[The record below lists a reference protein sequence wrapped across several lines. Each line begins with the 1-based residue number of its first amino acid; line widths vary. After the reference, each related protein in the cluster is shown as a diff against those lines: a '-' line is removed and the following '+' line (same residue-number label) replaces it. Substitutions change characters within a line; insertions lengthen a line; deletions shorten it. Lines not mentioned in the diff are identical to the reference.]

1 MEPSHAGT
9 WTTRIQRSDASRRE
23 QPLEVRASAALSP
36 GIEELDSIGGWY
48 PRCLAG
54 DSDIRAHV
62 RDGRLDDAAT
72 LVIRRLG
79 PGVLER
85 LRFALPG
92 EAEAGDA
99 FARWATNVWQGLAD
113 FEWRS
118 SLRTWA
124 HRVARNVAL
133 DLRAE
138 AWRRRERPFLT
149 GEASRLADEVRR
161 STLERDERRRRALD
175 QICEALSP
183 DERTLLELRVTQ
195 RLCWAEIAAS
205 LSDGGEPVDAAAAR
219 KRFERL
225 KRRLARR
232 ARELGLTT

>member
-1 MEPSHAGT
+1 MDRLFRHLDDAGPT
-9 WTTRIQRSDASRRE
+9 IGRFRQVK
-23 QPLEVRASAALSP
+23 PFGVRASGAPSP
-36 GIEELDSIGGWY
+36 GIGSRVSIGGWY
-48 PRCLAG
+48 PRGLPR
-54 DSDIRAHV
+54 DSDIRARV
-62 RDGRLDDAAT
+62 REGRLDDAAT

-85 LRFALPG
+85 LRLALPG

-99 FARWATNVWQGLAD
+99 FSRWATNVWQGLAD

-124 HRVARNVAL
+124 HRVARNAAL
-133 DLRAE
+133 DLRGE
-138 AWRRRERPFLT
+138 AWRRRERPFVT

-161 STLERDERRRRALD
+161 STIERDERRRRALD
-175 QICEALSP
+175 EICVTLSP
-183 DERTLLELRVTQ
+183 DERTLLELRVTR
-195 RLCWAEIAAS
+195 RLPWAEIAAS
-205 LSDGGEPVDAAAAR
+205 LSGGGEPVDAAAAR

-232 ARELGLTT
+232 AREPGLST

>member
-1 MEPSHAGT
+1 M
-9 WTTRIQRSDASRRE
+9 
-23 QPLEVRASAALSP
+23 
-36 GIEELDSIGGWY
+36 
-48 PRCLAG
+48 
-54 DSDIRAHV
+54 

-85 LRFALPG
+85 LRLALPG

-99 FARWATNVWQGLAD
+99 FSRWATNVWQGLGG

-133 DLRAE
+133 DLRGE
-138 AWRRRERPFLT
+138 AWRRHERPFVT
-149 GEASRLADEVRR
+149 GEASRLAEEVRR

-175 QICEALSP
+175 EICATLSP
-183 DERTLLELRVTQ
+183 EERSLLELRVTR
-195 RLCWAEIAAS
+195 RLPWTEIAAS
-205 LSDGGEPVDAAAAR
+205 LSDGGAPVDAGAAR

-225 KRRLARR
+225 KRRLAGR
-232 ARELGLTT
+232 ARALGLAR